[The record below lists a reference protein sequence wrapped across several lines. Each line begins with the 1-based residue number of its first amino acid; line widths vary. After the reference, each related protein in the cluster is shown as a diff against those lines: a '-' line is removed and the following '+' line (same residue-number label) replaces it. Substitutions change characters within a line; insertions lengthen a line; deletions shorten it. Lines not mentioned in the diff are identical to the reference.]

1 MTLFTTR
8 IWNTIESKGLKMGK
22 TQKITKALIKQ
33 LNQKFIKF
41 SAILNENKPV
51 LGAERVDSELAR
63 CAKLLGDMYGR
74 TLNNLYTE
82 DISNLIESLEC
93 EIRLYERGSLP
104 DLRHIAGEF
113 VGLCVATKFY
123 LKALK

>member
-74 TLNNLYTE
+74 TLNNL
-82 DISNLIESLEC
+82 SNLIESLEC